1 MISDRSA
8 PESADTSPLTE
19 QGLLAYLDVIRQLFA
34 ATSDMM
40 WVVHQGRFIWCN
52 SVAVRQLGFDDAS
65 ELLGLSP
72 AEISPAFQPNHTS
85 SEDLAQ
91 SMIDSAIKYGYHRF
105 EWVHQTRSGEP
116 LMCEIT
122 LNAVPVGSGIALL
135 AIGRDISLIKEVENK
150 LRASEFTDT
159 LTGLPNRAALVQH
172 IGQQLAIHT
181 PQLSLVCIGVNN
193 FKRVNEEFGFRIGDK
208 VLKALASTLTTA
220 VGDNGYLGRFDGDTF
235 LVVLTEDEP
244 RQCRAWA
251 EQVLG
256 QLDTVVEVDGVEVRT
271 QSSIG
276 ISHLCSEVCT
286 TKGILHRA
294 EMAMF
299 QSKRLG
305 TQQVHSYSESLA
317 DEMAQEKQLLK
328 EMRRAI
334 DKQEFFL
341 LFQPV
346 FHLGSGMV
354 TGAEALIRWRHP
366 HRGVLTPDAFILQAE
381 TSGLIVEI
389 GQQVIEMACQ
399 QMALWLEHGLPLQ
412 QVSINISVKQIETG
426 ELVESLLAAL
436 SRNGIPPE
444 CLEIEVTETMLL
456 QQGKTIASQ
465 LWRLRQAGVAIA
477 IDDFG
482 TGYSSFGRLKTLPV
496 DRVKIDRS
504 FICELETDQRNG
516 AIVQSI
522 IALAH
527 NLEMVVT
534 AEGIETD
541 FQYEFLR
548 SHQCES
554 GQGYLVSP
562 PVAAV
567 RFEHLVRQRWQ
578 ALQSR
583 N

>member
-1 MISDRSA
+1 MSSDQSA
-8 PESADTSPLTE
+8 PETAATSPLTE

-34 ATSDMM
+34 GTSDMM
-40 WVVHQGRFIWCN
+40 WVVHKGRFFWCN
-52 SVAVRQLGFDDAS
+52 PVAVRQLGFDDAS
-65 ELLGLSP
+65 DLLGLSP
-72 AEISPAFQPNHTS
+72 AEISPAVQPNRSS
-85 SEDLAQ
+85 SEELAQ

-122 LNAVPVGSGIALL
+122 LNSVPVGTGVALL

-150 LRASEFTDT
+150 LRVSEFTDT

-181 PQLSLVCIGVNN
+181 PQLSLLCIGVNN

-208 VLKALASTLTTA
+208 VLKALASVLTA
-220 VGDNGYLGRFDGDTF
+220 SLSGRGYLGRFDGDTF
-235 LVVLTEDEP
+235 LVVLTDDDP
-244 RQCRAWA
+244 QQARAWA
-251 EQVLG
+251 EQALRR
-256 QLDTVVEVDGVEVRT
+256 LDTLIEVDGVEVRT

-276 ISHLCSEVCT
+276 ISHLCPEVCT
-286 TKGILHRA
+286 TKAILHRA

-328 EMRRAI
+328 EIRRAI
-334 DKQEFFL
+334 EKQEFFL

-366 HRGVLTPDAFILQAE
+366 DRGVLTPDAFIAQAE

-389 GQQVIEMACQ
+389 GQQVIEMACL
-399 QMALWLEHGLPLQ
+399 QMARWLEQGLPLQ

-426 ELVESLLAAL
+426 ELVESLLMAL
-436 SRNGIPPE
+436 NQYGIPPE
-444 CLEIEVTETMLL
+444 CMEIEVTETMLL

-504 FICELETDQRNG
+504 FICELETDERNG

-578 ALQSR
+578 ALKGR
-583 N
+583 H